1 MTRAAAPQD
10 EIGRLIDRWS
20 AGDESALQALIPL
33 VYDDLRRMAHRHRA
47 RESPDHILDTT
58 AIVHEAYMSLAEGR
72 KAAWRNRAHFFAVAS
87 RVMRHVLVDYAR
99 RSRAEKRGGERVR
112 VPLREDLAVS
122 RSDTVEVLGLEE
134 ALEWLAERDPRMA
147 RVVECRFF
155 GGMNVDE
162 VAEVLGVSTRTVE
175 REWTR
180 ARAHLYRAL
189 SETPHETADVGRDDP
204 EATRAVREE

>member
-10 EIGRLIDRWS
+10 EIGRLIARWS
-20 AGDESALQALIPL
+20 GGDESALQALIPL
-33 VYDDLRRMAHRHRA
+33 VYDDLRRMAHHHRA
-47 RESPDHILDTT
+47 RESPGHILDTT

-72 KAAWRNRAHFFAVAS
+72 KAAWRDRAHFFAVAS

-112 VPLREDLAVS
+112 VPLREDLAANQ
-122 RSDTVEVLGLEE
+122 SDTVDVMGLEE

-155 GGMNVDE
+155 GGMTVDE

-189 SETPHETADVGRDDP
+189 SEKPHETADAGGDDP
-204 EATRAVREE
+204 ETARAVREE

>member
-1 MTRAAAPQD
+1 VSSAPAPQD
-10 EIGRLIDRWS
+10 EIGRLIARWS
-20 AGDESALQALIPL
+20 DGDESALHALIPL

-47 RESPDHILDTT
+47 REAPGHILDTT

-72 KAAWRNRAHFFAVAS
+72 RAAWRNRAHFFAVAS

-99 RSRAEKRGGERVR
+99 RKHAEKRGGELIR
-112 VPLREDLAVS
+112 VPLRDDLSSNDDDVV
-122 RSDTVEVLGLEE
+122 DVLGLEE
-134 ALEWLAERDPRMA
+134 ALEWLAERDARMA

-155 GGMNVDE
+155 GGMTVEE
-162 VAEVLGVSTRTVE
+162 VADVLGVSTRTVE

-189 SETPHETADVGRDDP
+189 SGKASGAAGEGAGSPETP
-204 EATRAVREE
+204 RAVPKE

>member
-1 MTRAAAPQD
+1 MPPLPAPQD
-10 EIGRLIDRWS
+10 EIGRLIARWGD
-20 AGDESALQALIPL
+20 GDESALHALIPL
-33 VYDDLRRMAHRHRA
+33 VYDDLRRMAHRHRT
-47 RESPDHILDTT
+47 RESPGHILETT

-99 RSRAEKRGGERVR
+99 RKRAEKRGGDLIR
-112 VPLREDLAVS
+112 VPLRDDLAAHEGDV
-122 RSDTVEVLGLEE
+122 VEVLGLEE
-134 ALEWLAERDPRMA
+134 ALGWLAEHDARMA

-155 GGMNVDE
+155 GGMTVEE
-162 VAEVLGVSTRTVE
+162 VADALGVSTRTVE

-189 SETPHETADVGRDDP
+189 SGKATGPMGEGPSRPETSRTARK
-204 EATRAVREE
+204 E